1 MPAERVPPFFRG
13 WATNYPVAPVALS
26 PQFLRSKAPARVALT
41 ARAPAPHDPEWMDS
55 HDLPSLPAGRAA
67 TLIADGAL
75 SPMDLLE
82 SCLAR
87 IAERDAEIRAWV
99 YVDEAGARAVAR
111 ERHDEARGG
120 RRRGPLHGVPVGIK
134 DIFHVAGMTTT
145 CGAAPVFHTVATEDA
160 AAVARLRAAGAIIL
174 GKAHTT
180 EFAYFEP
187 GPTRNPWNPAHTPGG
202 SSSGSAAA
210 VAARMTPLALG
221 TQTVGSLLRPAAY
234 CGVVGFKGTH
244 GLIPTE
250 GVVPLAWSLDHV
262 GVFAR
267 AVADVA
273 LAAGVLAGRPL
284 AGPAPRPPRLALAP
298 ELVERATPETAAEVR
313 ATAARLAR
321 AGATIEEVKLP
332 ASFAGVHAAGRAVL
346 EVEASA
352 YHEEL
357 YRVHAAAYRPRTREL
372 IAGGLTRPAV
382 AYVRAQRAR
391 LAFREEV
398 MPLLAAHDALL
409 SPTAP
414 APAPEG
420 LGATGDPWF
429 CAPWS
434 FAGVPA
440 CSLPSAVS
448 ALGLP
453 HAVQLVAAAERDAEL
468 LAVAAWCERVL
479 DFKLSPST

>member
-1 MPAERVPPFFRG
+1 M
-13 WATNYPVAPVALS
+13 AP
-26 PQFLRSKAPARVALT
+26 
-41 ARAPAPHDPEWMDS
+41 D
-55 HDLPSLPAGRAA
+55 DLASLPAGRAA
-67 TLIADGAL
+67 TLIADRTL
-75 SPMDLLE
+75 SPLDLLE

-87 IAERDAEIRAWV
+87 IAARDAEIHAWV
-99 YVDEAGARAVAR
+99 RVDEAGARTVAR
-111 ERHDEARGG
+111 EREAEARAG
-120 RRRGPLHGVPVGIK
+120 RLRGRLHGVPVGIK
-134 DIFHVAGMTTT
+134 DIFHVTGMTTT
-145 CGAAPVFHTVATEDA
+145 CGAAPAFHVAATEDA

-187 GPTRNPWNPAHTPGG
+187 GPTRNPWNVAHTPGG

-210 VAARMTPLALG
+210 VAARMAPLALG
-221 TQTVGSLLRPAAY
+221 TQTVGSVLRPAAY

-244 GLIPTE
+244 GLISTE

-273 LAAGVLAGRPL
+273 LTAGVLAGRPL
-284 AGPAPRPPRLALAP
+284 AGPAPRPPRLALAS
-298 ELVERATPETAAEVR
+298 ELVDRATPETAATVR
-313 ATAARLAR
+313 ATAERLAR

-332 ASFAGVHAAGRAVL
+332 GSFAGVHAAGRGVL

-357 YRVHAAAYRPRTREL
+357 YRTHAAAYRPRTREL
-372 IAGGLTRPAV
+372 IEGGLARPAV
-382 AYVRAQRAR
+382 AYARAQRAR

-398 MPLLAAHDALL
+398 MPLLAGHDALL

-420 LGATGDPWF
+420 LATGDPWF

-440 CSLPSAVS
+440 CSLPTGVS
-448 ALGLP
+448 AAGLP

-468 LAVAAWCERVL
+468 LGVAAWCERVL
-479 DFKLSPST
+479 DFKERAR

>member
-1 MPAERVPPFFRG
+1 M
-13 WATNYPVAPVALS
+13 
-26 PQFLRSKAPARVALT
+26 
-41 ARAPAPHDPEWMDS
+41 DPN
-55 HDLPSLPAGRAA
+55 DLASLPAARAA
-67 TLIADGAL
+67 TLIADGTL
-75 SPMDLLE
+75 SPVDLLE

-87 IAERDAEIRAWV
+87 IAAREAGMHAWAH
-99 YVDEAGARAVAR
+99 VDEAGARAAAR
-111 ERHDEARGG
+111 ERLAEARAG
-120 RRRGPLHGVPVGIK
+120 RVRGPLHGVPVGIK

-145 CGAAPVFHTVATEDA
+145 CGAAPAFHTFATEDA
-160 AAVARLRAAGAIIL
+160 TAVARLRAAGAIIL
-174 GKAHTT
+174 GKTHTT

-187 GPTRNPWNPAHTPGG
+187 GPTRNPWNTAHTPGG

-210 VAARMTPLALG
+210 VAARMAPLALG
-221 TQTVGSLLRPAAY
+221 TQTVGSVLRPAAY

-244 GLIPTE
+244 GLIPTD
-250 GVVPLAWSLDHV
+250 GVVPLAWSFDHV

-267 AVADVA
+267 AVADVVVT
-273 LAAGVLAGRPL
+273 AGVLAGRPL
-284 AGPAPRPPRLALAP
+284 VGPAPRPPRLALAP

-313 ATAARLAR
+313 ATVARLAR
-321 AGATIEEVKLP
+321 AGATVEEVKLP
-332 ASFAGVHAAGRAVL
+332 VSFAGVHAAGRTVL

-372 IAGGLTRPAV
+372 IAGGLARPAV

-391 LAFREEV
+391 WAFREEV
-398 MPLLAAHDALL
+398 MPLLEAHDALL
-409 SPTAP
+409 TPTAP
-414 APAPEG
+414 GPAPEG

-440 CSLPSAVS
+440 CSLPTGVS

-453 HAVQLVAAAERDAEL
+453 NAVQLVAAQERDAAL

-479 DFKLSPST
+479 DFKLSP

>member
-1 MPAERVPPFFRG
+1 MA
-13 WATNYPVAPVALS
+13 S
-26 PQFLRSKAPARVALT
+26 
-41 ARAPAPHDPEWMDS
+41 D
-55 HDLPSLPAGRAA
+55 DLASLPAGRAA

-87 IAERDAEIRAWV
+87 IAARDAEIRAWV
-99 YVDEAGARAVAR
+99 RVDEAGARTVAR
-111 ERHDEARGG
+111 EREAEARAG
-120 RRRGPLHGVPVGIK
+120 RLRGPLHGVPVGIK

-145 CGAAPVFHTVATEDA
+145 CGAAPAFHVAATEDA

-187 GPTRNPWNPAHTPGG
+187 GPTRNPWNVAHTPGG

-210 VAARMTPLALG
+210 VAARMAPLALG
-221 TQTVGSLLRPAAY
+221 TQTVGSVLRPAAY

-244 GLIPTE
+244 GLISTE

-273 LAAGVLAGRPL
+273 LTAGVLAGRPL
-284 AGPAPRPPRLALAP
+284 AGPAPRPPRLALAS
-298 ELVERATPETAAEVR
+298 ELVDRATPETAATVR
-313 ATAARLAR
+313 ATAERLAR

-332 ASFAGVHAAGRAVL
+332 GSFAGVHAAGRGVL

-357 YRVHAAAYRPRTREL
+357 YRTHAAAYRPRTRAL
-372 IAGGLTRPAV
+372 IEGGLARPAV
-382 AYVRAQRAR
+382 AYARAQRAR

-398 MPLLAAHDALL
+398 MPLLAGHDALL

-414 APAPEG
+414 EG
-420 LGATGDPWF
+420 LATGDPWF

-440 CSLPSAVS
+440 CSLPTGVS
-448 ALGLP
+448 AAGLP

-479 DFKLSPST
+479 DFKERAR

>member
-1 MPAERVPPFFRG
+1 M
-13 WATNYPVAPVALS
+13 
-26 PQFLRSKAPARVALT
+26 
-41 ARAPAPHDPEWMDS
+41 DPN
-55 HDLPSLPAGRAA
+55 DLASLPAARAA
-67 TLIADGAL
+67 TLIADGTL
-75 SPMDLLE
+75 SPVDLLE
-82 SCLAR
+82 SGLAR
-87 IAERDAEIRAWV
+87 IAAREAGMHAWAH
-99 YVDEAGARAVAR
+99 VDEAGARAAAR
-111 ERHDEARGG
+111 ERLAEARAG
-120 RRRGPLHGVPVGIK
+120 RVRGPLHGVPVGIK

-145 CGAAPVFHTVATEDA
+145 CGAAPAFHTFATEDA
-160 AAVARLRAAGAIIL
+160 TAVARLRAAGAIIL
-174 GKAHTT
+174 GKTHTT

-187 GPTRNPWNPAHTPGG
+187 GPTRNPWNTAHTPGG

-210 VAARMTPLALG
+210 VAARMAPLALG
-221 TQTVGSLLRPAAY
+221 TQTVGSVLRPAAY

-244 GLIPTE
+244 GLIPTD
-250 GVVPLAWSLDHV
+250 GVVPLAWSFDHV

-267 AVADVA
+267 AVADVVVT
-273 LAAGVLAGRPL
+273 AGVLAGRPL
-284 AGPAPRPPRLALAP
+284 VGPAPRPPRLALAP

-313 ATAARLAR
+313 ATVARLAR
-321 AGATIEEVKLP
+321 AGATVEEVKLP
-332 ASFAGVHAAGRAVL
+332 VSFAGVHAAGRTVL

-372 IAGGLTRPAV
+372 IAGGLARPAV

-391 LAFREEV
+391 WAFREEV
-398 MPLLAAHDALL
+398 MPLLEAHDALL
-409 SPTAP
+409 TPTAP
-414 APAPEG
+414 GPAPEG

-440 CSLPSAVS
+440 CSLPTGVS

-453 HAVQLVAAAERDAEL
+453 NAVQLVAAQERDAAL

-479 DFKLSPST
+479 DFKLSP

>member
-1 MPAERVPPFFRG
+1 MA
-13 WATNYPVAPVALS
+13 S
-26 PQFLRSKAPARVALT
+26 
-41 ARAPAPHDPEWMDS
+41 D
-55 HDLPSLPAGRAA
+55 DLASLLAGRAA
-67 TLIADGAL
+67 SLIADRSL
-75 SPMDLLE
+75 SPVDLLD

-87 IAERDAEIRAWV
+87 IAARDAEIHAWV
-99 YVDEAGARAVAR
+99 RVDEAGARAGAR
-111 ERHDEARGG
+111 ERHAEARAG
-120 RRRGPLHGVPVGIK
+120 RLRGPLHGVPVGIK
-134 DIFHVAGMTTT
+134 DIIHVAGQTTT
-145 CGAAPVFHTVATEDA
+145 CGAAPAFHVVATEDA
-160 AAVARLRAAGAIIL
+160 TAVARLRAAGAIIL

-187 GPTRNPWNPAHTPGG
+187 GPTRNPWNTAHTPGG

-210 VAARMTPLALG
+210 VAARMAPLALG
-221 TQTVGSLLRPAAY
+221 TQTVGSVLRPAAY

-244 GLIPTE
+244 GLISTE

-267 AVADVA
+267 AVGDVA
-273 LAAGVLAGRPL
+273 LTATVLSGRSLAG
-284 AGPAPRPPRLALAP
+284 GAPRPPRLALAP
-298 ELVERATPETAAEVR
+298 ELVDRATPETAAEVR
-313 ATAARLAR
+313 AAAARLAR
-321 AGATIEEVKLP
+321 AGAIIAEVKLP
-332 ASFAGVHAAGRAVL
+332 ASFAGVHAAGREVL
-346 EVEASA
+346 EVEAAA

-357 YRVHAAAYRPRTREL
+357 YRAHAAAYRPRTREL
-372 IAGGLTRPAV
+372 IVGGLARPAV
-382 AYVRAQRAR
+382 AYARAQRAR

-409 SPTAP
+409 GPTAP

-420 LGATGDPWF
+420 LATGDPWF

-440 CSLPSAVS
+440 CSLPSGVS

-453 HAVQLVAAAERDAEL
+453 HAVQLVAAAERDTEL

-479 DFKLSPST
+479 DFKLSS

>member
-1 MPAERVPPFFRG
+1 M
-13 WATNYPVAPVALS
+13 AP
-26 PQFLRSKAPARVALT
+26 
-41 ARAPAPHDPEWMDS
+41 D
-55 HDLPSLPAGRAA
+55 DLASLPAGRAA
-67 TLIADGAL
+67 TLIADRTL
-75 SPMDLLE
+75 SPLDLLE

-87 IAERDAEIRAWV
+87 IAARDAEIHAWV
-99 YVDEAGARAVAR
+99 RVDEAGARTVAR
-111 ERHDEARGG
+111 EREAEARAG
-120 RRRGPLHGVPVGIK
+120 RLRGRLHGVPVGIK
-134 DIFHVAGMTTT
+134 DIFHVTGMTTT
-145 CGAAPVFHTVATEDA
+145 CGAAPAFHVAATEDA

-187 GPTRNPWNPAHTPGG
+187 GPTRNPWNVAHTPGG

-210 VAARMTPLALG
+210 VAARMAPLALG
-221 TQTVGSLLRPAAY
+221 TQTVGSVLRPAAY

-244 GLIPTE
+244 GLISTE

-273 LAAGVLAGRPL
+273 LTAGVLAGRPL
-284 AGPAPRPPRLALAP
+284 AGPAPRPPRLALAS
-298 ELVERATPETAAEVR
+298 ELVDRATPETAATVR
-313 ATAARLAR
+313 ATAERLAR

-332 ASFAGVHAAGRAVL
+332 GSFAGVHAAGRGVL

-357 YRVHAAAYRPRTREL
+357 YRTHAAAYRPRTREL
-372 IAGGLTRPAV
+372 IEGGLARPAV
-382 AYVRAQRAR
+382 AYARAQRAR

-398 MPLLAAHDALL
+398 MPLLAGHDALL

-420 LGATGDPWF
+420 LATGDPWF

-440 CSLPSAVS
+440 CSLPTGVS
-448 ALGLP
+448 AAGLP

-479 DFKLSPST
+479 DFKERAR

>member
-1 MPAERVPPFFRG
+1 MA
-13 WATNYPVAPVALS
+13 S
-26 PQFLRSKAPARVALT
+26 
-41 ARAPAPHDPEWMDS
+41 D
-55 HDLPSLPAGRAA
+55 DLASLPAGRAA
-67 TLIADGAL
+67 TLIADRSL
-75 SPMDLLE
+75 SAVDLLE

-87 IAERDAEIRAWV
+87 IAAREADVHAWV
-99 YVDEAGARAVAR
+99 RVDDAGARAVAR
-111 ERHDEARGG
+111 ERHAEARAG
-120 RRRGPLHGVPVGIK
+120 RLRGPLHGVPVGIK
-134 DIFHVAGMTTT
+134 DIIHVAGLTTT
-145 CGAAPVFHTVATEDA
+145 CGAAPAFHVAATEDA
-160 AAVARLRAAGAIIL
+160 TAVARLRAAGAIIL

-187 GPTRNPWNPAHTPGG
+187 GPTRNPWNTAHTPGG

-221 TQTVGSLLRPAAY
+221 TQTVGSVLRPAAY

-273 LAAGVLAGRPL
+273 LTAGVLAGRAL
-284 AGPAPRPPRLALAP
+284 AGAASRPPRLALAA
-298 ELVERATPETAAEVR
+298 ELVDRATPETAAEVR
-313 ATAARLAR
+313 AAADRFAR

-332 ASFAGVHAAGRAVL
+332 AAFAGVHAAGREVL
-346 EVEASA
+346 EVEAAA
-352 YHEEL
+352 YHEDL
-357 YRVHAAAYRPRTREL
+357 YRAHAAAYRPRTREL
-372 IAGGLTRPAV
+372 IAGGLARPAV
-382 AYVRAQRAR
+382 AYARAQRAR

-409 SPTAP
+409 APTAP

-420 LGATGDPWF
+420 LATGDPWF

-434 FAGVPA
+434 FAGAPA
-440 CSLPSAVS
+440 CSLPSGVS
-448 ALGLP
+448 AAGLP

-468 LAVAAWCERVL
+468 LVVAAWCERVL
-479 DFKLSPST
+479 DFKRSP

>member
-1 MPAERVPPFFRG
+1 M
-13 WATNYPVAPVALS
+13 AP
-26 PQFLRSKAPARVALT
+26 
-41 ARAPAPHDPEWMDS
+41 D
-55 HDLPSLPAGRAA
+55 DLASLPAGRAA
-67 TLIADGAL
+67 TLIADRTL
-75 SPMDLLE
+75 SPLDLLE

-87 IAERDAEIRAWV
+87 IAARDGEVHAWV
-99 YVDEAGARAVAR
+99 RVDEAGARAVAR
-111 ERHDEARGG
+111 EREAEARAG
-120 RRRGPLHGVPVGIK
+120 RLRGPLHGVPVGIK

-145 CGAAPVFHTVATEDA
+145 CGAAPAFHVAATEDA
-160 AAVARLRAAGAIIL
+160 AAVARLRAAGAVIL

-187 GPTRNPWNPAHTPGG
+187 GPTRNPWNVAHTPGG

-210 VAARMTPLALG
+210 VAARMAPLALG
-221 TQTVGSLLRPAAY
+221 TQTVGSVLRPAAY

-244 GLIPTE
+244 GLISTE

-284 AGPAPRPPRLALAP
+284 AGAAPRPPRLALAP
-298 ELVERATPETAAEVR
+298 ELVDRATPETAAAVR

-321 AGATIEEVKLP
+321 AGATVEEVKLP
-332 ASFAGVHAAGRAVL
+332 GSFAGVHAAGRGVL

-352 YHEEL
+352 YHEDL
-357 YRVHAAAYRPRTREL
+357 YRAHAAAYRPRTREL
-372 IAGGLTRPAV
+372 IEGGLARPAV
-382 AYVRAQRAR
+382 VYARAQRAR

-414 APAPEG
+414 GPAPEG
-420 LGATGDPWF
+420 LATGDPWF

-440 CSLPSAVS
+440 CSLPSGMS
-448 ALGLP
+448 AAGLP
-453 HAVQLVAAAERDAEL
+453 DAVQLVAAAERDAEL
-468 LAVAAWCERVL
+468 LAVAGWCERVL
-479 DFKLSPST
+479 DFKERAR

>member
-1 MPAERVPPFFRG
+1 M
-13 WATNYPVAPVALS
+13 AP
-26 PQFLRSKAPARVALT
+26 
-41 ARAPAPHDPEWMDS
+41 D
-55 HDLPSLPAGRAA
+55 DLASLPAGRAA
-67 TLIADGAL
+67 TLIADRTL
-75 SPMDLLE
+75 SPLDLLE

-87 IAERDAEIRAWV
+87 IAARDAEIRAWV
-99 YVDEAGARAVAR
+99 RVDEAGARTVAR
-111 ERHDEARGG
+111 EREAEARAG
-120 RRRGPLHGVPVGIK
+120 RLRGPLHGVPVAIK
-134 DIFHVAGMTTT
+134 DIFHVAGMITT
-145 CGAAPVFHTVATEDA
+145 CGAAPAFHVAATEDA

-187 GPTRNPWNPAHTPGG
+187 GPTRNPWNVAHTPGG

-210 VAARMTPLALG
+210 VAARMAPLALG
-221 TQTVGSLLRPAAY
+221 TQTVGSVLRPAAY

-244 GLIPTE
+244 GLISTE

-262 GVFAR
+262 GIFAR

-273 LAAGVLAGRPL
+273 LTAGVLAGRPL
-284 AGPAPRPPRLALAP
+284 ASPAPRAPRLALASEQVDLAP
-298 ELVERATPETAAEVR
+298 PETAATVR
-313 ATAARLAR
+313 ATAERLAR

-332 ASFAGVHAAGRAVL
+332 GSFAGVHAAGRGVL

-357 YRVHAAAYRPRTREL
+357 YRAHAAAYRPRTREL
-372 IAGGLTRPAV
+372 IEGGLARPAV
-382 AYVRAQRAR
+382 AYARAQRAR

-398 MPLLAAHDALL
+398 MPLLAGHDALL

-420 LGATGDPWF
+420 LATGDPWF

-440 CSLPSAVS
+440 CSLPTGVS
-448 ALGLP
+448 AAGLP

-479 DFKLSPST
+479 DFKERAR

>member
-1 MPAERVPPFFRG
+1 M
-13 WATNYPVAPVALS
+13 AP
-26 PQFLRSKAPARVALT
+26 
-41 ARAPAPHDPEWMDS
+41 D
-55 HDLPSLPAGRAA
+55 DLASLLAGRAA
-67 TLIADGAL
+67 TLIADRTL
-75 SPMDLLE
+75 SPLDLLE

-87 IAERDAEIRAWV
+87 IAAREGEVHAWV
-99 YVDEAGARAVAR
+99 RVDEAGARAVAR
-111 ERHDEARGG
+111 EREAEARAG
-120 RRRGPLHGVPVGIK
+120 RLRGPLHGVPVGIK

-145 CGAAPVFHTVATEDA
+145 CGAAPAFHVAATEDA
-160 AAVARLRAAGAIIL
+160 AAVARLRAAGAVIL

-187 GPTRNPWNPAHTPGG
+187 GPTRNPWNVAHTPGG

-210 VAARMTPLALG
+210 VAARMAPLALG
-221 TQTVGSLLRPAAY
+221 TQTVGSVLRPAAY

-244 GLIPTE
+244 GLISTE

-284 AGPAPRPPRLALAP
+284 AGAAPRPPRLALAP
-298 ELVERATPETAAEVR
+298 ELVDRATPETAAAVR

-321 AGATIEEVKLP
+321 AGATVEEVKLP
-332 ASFAGVHAAGRAVL
+332 GSFAGVHAAGRGVL

-352 YHEEL
+352 YHEDL
-357 YRVHAAAYRPRTREL
+357 YRAHAAAYRPRTREL
-372 IAGGLTRPAV
+372 IEGGLARPAV
-382 AYVRAQRAR
+382 VYARAQRAR

-414 APAPEG
+414 GPAPEG
-420 LGATGDPWF
+420 LATGDPWF

-440 CSLPSAVS
+440 CSLPSGMS
-448 ALGLP
+448 AAGLP
-453 HAVQLVAAAERDAEL
+453 DAVQLVAAAERDAEL
-468 LAVAAWCERVL
+468 LAVAGWCERVL
-479 DFKLSPST
+479 DFKERAR